1 MILTLQVFGL
11 KTSQVLRVMLQAAQK
26 RSRVSCS
33 PLLSVADLQKA
44 FQASL
49 QSVEHDLPGFLQS
62 YAKSTFKTSA
72 TAVVPLWSQHET
84 FWAGLLEVLPDAMLP
99 TVKGRAALEACH
111 SKQALA
117 SDKYLAT
124 TPLSVLV
131 DRAMSTCRVQLSK
144 FRELAVDG
152 TYYASVSRRCTV
164 EELAALNRLL
174 AVTSRNLSDR
184 SKQAATQQA
193 APTVERQALPELVLE
208 PEEAEALP
216 ALQALVLFEPQAP
229 QQSLHAP
236 QQSSSSFSGSRKLQR
251 FFSADEL
258 FGVVASPQETSK
270 DSVVSRRDREALESA
285 LLVVP
290 ASASEKRLLKKH
302 KKPVSKEAAKAAA
315 PGKPAGKA
323 KAKTASESKAKEKT
337 GKKPSGVAKSKKGK
351 AKSQT
356 LKVKQEEQRLRKNFA
371 SRHYHEAKR
380 SAIADGKS
388 TERSYIL
395 ARLAHRKALQEWD
408 KSPSTAR

>member
-1 MILTLQVFGL
+1 
-11 KTSQVLRVMLQAAQK
+11 
-26 RSRVSCS
+26 
-33 PLLSVADLQKA
+33 
-44 FQASL
+44 
-49 QSVEHDLPGFLQS
+49 
-62 YAKSTFKTSA
+62 
-72 TAVVPLWSQHET
+72 
-84 FWAGLLEVLPDAMLP
+84 MLP

-152 TYYASVSRRCTV
+152 TCYASVSRRCTV

-208 PEEAEALP
+208 PVEAEALP
-216 ALQALVLFEPQAP
+216 ALQDLVLFEPQAP
-229 QQSLHAP
+229 HQSLQAP

-302 KKPVSKEAAKAAA
+302 KKPVSKAAAKAAA

-388 TERSYIL
+388 TERSYVL
-395 ARLAHRKALQEWD
+395 ARS
-408 KSPSTAR
+408 SPSNPLAGNSAFNAHFMLQAASLATRR